1 MPLLAFLGPLKCVCR
16 TAFFMAFLI
25 FPAAAETAAP
35 PISGSNGLMG
45 LWGGNSSAP
54 QTGSSGKPIS
64 GSNEQQGATAPGT
77 PTESSPPSADS
88 QDAELESSPP
98 SAPRNV
104 VPPPISGSNGLMGEG
119 GANSSELQTG
129 SSGKPISGSNDQQ
142 NTGIPTEL
150 SPSSAAAQDAEL
162 KSSPPDAELKS
173 SPPDAELE
181 SSPPSAPRNVASPS
195 AQSGSNGLI
204 EWSANS
210 SELQTGSSGKPIS
223 GSNDQQDTTAPGI
236 PTELSPPSAAA
247 QDAELKSS
255 PQDAELKSSPPDAEL
270 ESSPPNVV
278 PPPISGSNGL
288 IEWSANSSESQTGSS
303 TDLSVGAQSGSEGS
317 IGEWGTSGSAAQTGS
332 GAHTSGKAFNGQHA
346 NVGSD
351 IVIPVPDT
359 QTELS
364 PSGAP
369 PEQSLEATTPPASKV
384 LVIIDKPTQKM
395 KVFVDDVELYSWK
408 VSSGL
413 PGYATPSGA
422 YNASSMNEIWYSKE
436 WDDAPMPHAIFFTKK
451 GHAIHGTEETKKLGR
466 PASHG
471 CVRLA
476 PEDARTLFALVK
488 EKGLENT
495 EIVLSGETPG
505 GDSRV
510 ARTGPRKQQINRAKT
525 RVYAAPPRRFGRR
538 GWSQRRFGGRFRQ
551 GFYWRY

>member
-77 PTESSPPSADS
+77 PTELSPPSADS

-142 NTGIPTEL
+142 DTGIPTEFE
-150 SPSSAAAQDAEL
+150 STERGCTGCRVESVHGCRAQVEV
-162 KSSPPDAELKS
+162 PPDAELKS
-173 SPPDAELE
+173 SPP
-181 SSPPSAPRNVASPS
+181 SAPRNVAPSPS

-210 SELQTGSSGKPIS
+210 SELQTGSS
-223 GSNDQQDTTAPGI
+223 
-236 PTELSPPSAAA
+236 
-247 QDAELKSS
+247 
-255 PQDAELKSSPPDAEL
+255 
-270 ESSPPNVV
+270 
-278 PPPISGSNGL
+278 
-288 IEWSANSSESQTGSS
+288 
-303 TDLSVGAQSGSEGS
+303 TDLSVAPSPSAQSGSEGS

-332 GAHTSGKAFNGQHA
+332 GAHTSGKAFNLNGQHA

-351 IVIPVPDT
+351 IVTPVPDT

-495 EIVLSGETPG
+495 EIVLNGETPG

-525 RVYAAPPRRFGRR
+525 RVYAAPPRRFGRG
-538 GWSQRRFGGRFRQ
+538 GWSQRRFGGRSRQ

>member
-1 MPLLAFLGPLKCVCR
+1 MQ
-16 TAFFMAFLI
+16 
-25 FPAAAETAAP
+25 
-35 PISGSNGLMG
+35 
-45 LWGGNSSAP
+45 SS
-54 QTGSSGKPIS
+54 S
-64 GSNEQQGATAPGT
+64 
-77 PTESSPPSADS
+77 
-88 QDAELESSPP
+88 
-98 SAPRNV
+98 RV
-104 VPPPISGSNGLMGEG
+104 
-119 GANSSELQTG
+119 
-129 SSGKPISGSNDQQ
+129 
-142 NTGIPTEL
+142 
-150 SPSSAAAQDAEL
+150 
-162 KSSPPDAELKS
+162 
-173 SPPDAELE
+173 PPDAELE
-181 SSPPSAPRNVASPS
+181 SSPPSAPRNVAPSPS

-210 SELQTGSSGKPIS
+210 SDLVTGSSGKPIS
-223 GSNDQQDTTAPGI
+223 GSNDQQGATATGI
-236 PTELSPPSAAA
+236 LTELSPPSAT
-247 QDAELKSS
+247 QDVEL
-255 PQDAELKSSPPDAEL
+255 ELSPPSA
-270 ESSPPNVV
+270 PRNVV
-278 PPPISGSNGL
+278 PPPISGSNEL
-288 IEWSANSSESQTGSS
+288 IEWGANSSVPQTGSS
-303 TDLSVGAQSGSEGS
+303 TDLRVAPSPSAQLGSKGS
-317 IGEWGTSGSAAQTGS
+317 MGEWGTSGSAAQTGS
-332 GAHTSGKAFNGQHA
+332 SANTSGKAFKVPNGQYA

-351 IVIPVPDT
+351 IVAPDT

-364 PSGAP
+364 PSSAP
-369 PEQSLEATTPPASKV
+369 SEQSLEATTPPASKV

-422 YNASSMNEIWYSKE
+422 HKASSMNEIWYSKE

-505 GDSRV
+505 GETRV

-538 GWSQRRFGGRFRQ
+538 GWSQRRFSGRPPQR
-551 GFYWRY
+551 FYWR

>member
-1 MPLLAFLGPLKCVCR
+1 MESRSAVQTTNRTPLLLAF
-16 TAFFMAFLI
+16 
-25 FPAAAETAAP
+25 P
-35 PISGSNGLMG
+35 PS
-45 LWGGNSSAP
+45 
-54 QTGSSGKPIS
+54 
-64 GSNEQQGATAPGT
+64 
-77 PTESSPPSADS
+77 SSPPSTDA
-88 QDAELESSPP
+88 QDAELESSP
-98 SAPRNV
+98 
-104 VPPPISGSNGLMGEG
+104 
-119 GANSSELQTG
+119 Q
-129 SSGKPISGSNDQQ
+129 
-142 NTGIPTEL
+142 
-150 SPSSAAAQDAEL
+150 
-162 KSSPPDAELKS
+162 DAELKS

-181 SSPPSAPRNVASPS
+181 SSPPSAPRNVAPSSS

-223 GSNDQQDTTAPGI
+223 GSNDQQGATAPGI
-236 PTELSPPSAAA
+236 PTELSPPST
-247 QDAELKSS
+247 DA
-255 PQDAELKSSPPDAEL
+255 QDAELKSSPPDAEL
-270 ESSPPNVV
+270 ESSPPSAPRNVA
-278 PPPISGSNGL
+278 PSPSAQSGSNGL
-288 IEWSANSSESQTGSS
+288 IEWSANSSDLVTGSSGKPISGSNDQQGATATGILTELSPPSATQDVELESSPPSAPRNVVPPPISGSNELIEWGANSSVPQTGSS
-303 TDLSVGAQSGSEGS
+303 TDLRVAPSPSAQLGSKGS
-317 IGEWGTSGSAAQTGS
+317 MGEWGTSGSAAQTGS
-332 GAHTSGKAFNGQHA
+332 SANTSGKAFKVPNGQYA

-351 IVIPVPDT
+351 IVAPDT

-364 PSGAP
+364 PSSAP
-369 PEQSLEATTPPASKV
+369 SEQSLEATTPPASKV

-422 YNASSMNEIWYSKE
+422 HKASSMNEIWYSKE

-505 GDSRV
+505 GETRV
-510 ARTGPRKQQINRAKT
+510 ARTGPRKQQMNRAKT

-538 GWSQRRFGGRFRQ
+538 GWSQRRFSGRPPQR
-551 GFYWRY
+551 FYWR

>member
-16 TAFFMAFLI
+16 VVTAFFMAFLI
-25 FPAAAETAAP
+25 FPAAAETASP

-45 LWGGNSSAP
+45 LWGANSSAP

-77 PTESSPPSADS
+77 PTELSPPSADL
-88 QDAELESSPP
+88 QDAELELSPP

-104 VPPPISGSNGLMGEG
+104 VPPPISGSNGLMGEW
-119 GANSSELQTG
+119 GANSSQPQRG
-129 SSGKPISGSNDQQ
+129 SNGKPISGSNDQQ
-142 NTGIPTEL
+142 DPTAPGIPTEL
-150 SPSSAAAQDAEL
+150 SPPSADAQDAEF
-162 KSSPPDAELKS
+162 KS

-181 SSPPSAPRNVASPS
+181 SSPPSAPRNVAPSPS

-236 PTELSPPSAAA
+236 PTESSPPSAT
-247 QDAELKSS
+247 
-255 PQDAELKSSPPDAEL
+255 QDAELKSSPPDAEL
-270 ESSPPNVV
+270 ESSPPSAPRNVA
-278 PPPISGSNGL
+278 PSPSAQSGSNGL
-288 IEWSANSSESQTGSS
+288 IEWDANSSAPPMGSS
-303 TDLSVGAQSGSEGS
+303 TDRSVAPSPRAQSGFEGS
-317 IGEWGTSGSAAQTGS
+317 MGEWGTSGSAAQTGS
-332 GAHTSGKAFNGQHA
+332 SANTSGKAFKVPNGQHA

-351 IVIPVPDT
+351 IVAPET

-364 PSGAP
+364 PSSAP

-395 KVFVDDVELYSWK
+395 KVFVDDAELYSWK

-422 YNASSMNEIWYSKE
+422 YTASSMNEIWYSKE

-495 EIVLSGETPG
+495 EIVLNGETPG

-510 ARTGPRKQQINRAKT
+510 AKTGPRKQQINRAKT

-538 GWSQRRFGGRFRQ
+538 GWSQRRFSGRPPQR
-551 GFYWRY
+551 FYWR

>member
-1 MPLLAFLGPLKCVCR
+1 M
-16 TAFFMAFLI
+16 
-25 FPAAAETAAP
+25 
-35 PISGSNGLMG
+35 
-45 LWGGNSSAP
+45 
-54 QTGSSGKPIS
+54 
-64 GSNEQQGATAPGT
+64 
-77 PTESSPPSADS
+77 
-88 QDAELESSPP
+88 
-98 SAPRNV
+98 
-104 VPPPISGSNGLMGEG
+104 PPPISGSH
-119 GANSSELQTG
+119 
-129 SSGKPISGSNDQQ
+129 
-142 NTGIPTEL
+142 
-150 SPSSAAAQDAEL
+150 
-162 KSSPPDAELKS
+162 
-173 SPPDAELE
+173 
-181 SSPPSAPRNVASPS
+181 
-195 AQSGSNGLI
+195 
-204 EWSANS
+204 
-210 SELQTGSSGKPIS
+210 
-223 GSNDQQDTTAPGI
+223 
-236 PTELSPPSAAA
+236 
-247 QDAELKSS
+247 
-255 PQDAELKSSPPDAEL
+255 
-270 ESSPPNVV
+270 
-278 PPPISGSNGL
+278 GL

-303 TDLSVGAQSGSEGS
+303 TDLSVAPSPSAQSGSEGS

-525 RVYAAPPRRFGRR
+525 RVYAAPPRRFGRGGWSQR
-538 GWSQRRFGGRFRQ
+538 RFGRGGWSQRRFGGRSRQ
-551 GFYWRY
+551 SFYWRY

>member
-1 MPLLAFLGPLKCVCR
+1 MRLLAFVGPLKCVCR
-16 TAFFMAFLI
+16 VVTAFSLLAFLI
-25 FPAAAETAAP
+25 FPAAAEPALP

-45 LWGGNSSAP
+45 LWG
-54 QTGSSGKPIS
+54 
-64 GSNEQQGATAPGT
+64 
-77 PTESSPPSADS
+77 
-88 QDAELESSPP
+88 
-98 SAPRNV
+98 
-104 VPPPISGSNGLMGEG
+104 
-119 GANSSELQTG
+119 ANSSESQTG

-142 NTGIPTEL
+142 DTTAPGTPTES
-150 SPSSAAAQDAEL
+150 SPPDAEL
-162 KSSPPDAELKS
+162 ESSPPDAEPESSPPSAPRNVAPPPSAQSGSNGLIEWSANSSESQTVGKPISGSNDQQDTSAPGTPTESSPPDAELKS

-181 SSPPSAPRNVASPS
+181 SSPPSAPRNVAPSPS
-195 AQSGSNGLI
+195 AQ
-204 EWSANS
+204 
-210 SELQTGSSGKPIS
+210 
-223 GSNDQQDTTAPGI
+223 
-236 PTELSPPSAAA
+236 
-247 QDAELKSS
+247 
-255 PQDAELKSSPPDAEL
+255 
-270 ESSPPNVV
+270 
-278 PPPISGSNGL
+278 SGSNGL

-303 TDLSVGAQSGSEGS
+303 TDLSVAPSPSAQSGSEGS
-317 IGEWGTSGSAAQTGS
+317 MGEWGTSGSAAQTGS
-332 GAHTSGKAFNGQHA
+332 GAHTSGKAFKVLNGQHA

-351 IVIPVPDT
+351 IVAPVPDT

-364 PSGAP
+364 PSSAP

-408 VSSGL
+408 MSSGL

-422 YNASSMNEIWYSKE
+422 YTASSMNEIWYSKE

-495 EIVLSGETPG
+495 DIVLNGDAPG
-505 GDSRV
+505 GESRV
-510 ARTGPRKQQINRAKT
+510 ARTGPRKQQMNRAKT

-538 GWSQRRFGGRFRQ
+538 GWFQRRFSGRPPQ
-551 GFYWRY
+551 GIYWRY

>member
-1 MPLLAFLGPLKCVCR
+1 
-16 TAFFMAFLI
+16 MANTL
-25 FPAAAETAAP
+25 T
-35 PISGSNGLMG
+35 
-45 LWGGNSSAP
+45 WGATSSA
-54 QTGSSGKPIS
+54 
-64 GSNEQQGATAPGT
+64 
-77 PTESSPPSADS
+77 
-88 QDAELESSPP
+88 
-98 SAPRNV
+98 
-104 VPPPISGSNGLMGEG
+104 
-119 GANSSELQTG
+119 
-129 SSGKPISGSNDQQ
+129 
-142 NTGIPTEL
+142 
-150 SPSSAAAQDAEL
+150 
-162 KSSPPDAELKS
+162 
-173 SPPDAELE
+173 
-181 SSPPSAPRNVASPS
+181 
-195 AQSGSNGLI
+195 
-204 EWSANS
+204 
-210 SELQTGSSGKPIS
+210 
-223 GSNDQQDTTAPGI
+223 
-236 PTELSPPSAAA
+236 
-247 QDAELKSS
+247 
-255 PQDAELKSSPPDAEL
+255 
-270 ESSPPNVV
+270 
-278 PPPISGSNGL
+278 
-288 IEWSANSSESQTGSS
+288 
-303 TDLSVGAQSGSEGS
+303 
-317 IGEWGTSGSAAQTGS
+317 
-332 GAHTSGKAFNGQHA
+332 
-346 NVGSD
+346 
-351 IVIPVPDT
+351 PDT

-525 RVYAAPPRRFGRR
+525 RVYAAPPRRFGRG
-538 GWSQRRFGGRFRQ
+538 GWSQRRFGGRSRQ

>member
-1 MPLLAFLGPLKCVCR
+1 MQ
-16 TAFFMAFLI
+16 
-25 FPAAAETAAP
+25 
-35 PISGSNGLMG
+35 SSN
-45 LWGGNSSAP
+45 
-54 QTGSSGKPIS
+54 Q
-64 GSNEQQGATAPGT
+64 
-77 PTESSPPSADS
+77 SPNA
-88 QDAELESSPP
+88 
-98 SAPRNV
+98 
-104 VPPPISGSNGLMGEG
+104 
-119 GANSSELQTG
+119 
-129 SSGKPISGSNDQQ
+129 
-142 NTGIPTEL
+142 
-150 SPSSAAAQDAEL
+150 
-162 KSSPPDAELKS
+162 
-173 SPPDAELE
+173 
-181 SSPPSAPRNVASPS
+181 
-195 AQSGSNGLI
+195 
-204 EWSANS
+204 
-210 SELQTGSSGKPIS
+210 
-223 GSNDQQDTTAPGI
+223 
-236 PTELSPPSAAA
+236 
-247 QDAELKSS
+247 
-255 PQDAELKSSPPDAEL
+255 
-270 ESSPPNVV
+270 V

-288 IEWSANSSESQTGSS
+288 IEWSANSSGSQTGSS
-303 TDLSVGAQSGSEGS
+303 TDLSVAPSPSAQSGSEGS

-525 RVYAAPPRRFGRR
+525 RVYAAPPRRFGRG
-538 GWSQRRFGGRFRQ
+538 GWFQRRFGGRSRQ
-551 GFYWRY
+551 SFYWRY